1 MKSGQIYQLV
11 NIKEK
16 ISPKPMCIHP
26 NNGVFDDNGPFFLV
40 NNHYFVDQLKMALN
54 YVLSVVIVLTCVLC
68 YHNSYYCGF
77 VFDDISAIKENRD
90 LRPHTP
96 LINVFLNDFW
106 GTPMHK
112 SIDKTYGSTA

>member
-1 MKSGQIYQLV
+1 
-11 NIKEK
+11 
-16 ISPKPMCIHP
+16 
-26 NNGVFDDNGPFFLV
+26 
-40 NNHYFVDQLKMALN
+40 MALN

-112 SIDKTYGSTA
+112 VWRRARFPVRYFFLL